1 MVEKGFRG
9 GTPRY
14 VNRYVKGNNEY
25 MKDYNKNKELS
36 HLKYCDVNSFYS

>member
-9 GTPRY
+9 GIPRY

-25 MKDYNKNKELS
+25 MKDYKELS
-36 HLKYCDVNSFYS
+36 HLKYCDVNSFYN